1 MKEGNGLPPQM
12 ELESFK
18 GFTLVNII
26 EELIVLPKYVSGNE
40 DLPKRKGLKKSSS
53 DTSVIDMPKQIY
65 KK

>member
-1 MKEGNGLPPQM
+1 MDFPLKWNQSPLRAYP
-12 ELESFK
+12 
-18 GFTLVNII
+18 LVNII

-65 KK
+65 KKQNI